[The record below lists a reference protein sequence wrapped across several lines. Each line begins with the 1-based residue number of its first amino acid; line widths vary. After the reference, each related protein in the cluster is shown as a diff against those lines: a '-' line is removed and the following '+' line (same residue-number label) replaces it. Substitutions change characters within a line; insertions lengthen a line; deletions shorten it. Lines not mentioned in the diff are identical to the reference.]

1 MMKDDIFY
9 LTKLC
14 GLTGEEDE
22 VSRGLSILLEP
33 LVDEMKIDEMG
44 NLIGIRRCADPY
56 AERLLLTAHMDQVG
70 MVITDIVDEG
80 FACVAGLNGR
90 TDSGAISICSGG
102 AMTFGVSVPTRYG
115 HSQVSNVYWP
125 DVEQAVRMA
134 RLFIERTEDME

>member
-56 AERLLLTAHMDQVG
+56 AERLLLTAHMDQV
-70 MVITDIVDEG
+70 MIHLPPSIT
-80 FACVAGLNGR
+80 
-90 TDSGAISICSGG
+90 AISSWVISS
-102 AMTFGVSVPTRYG
+102 FP
-115 HSQVSNVYWP
+115 N
-125 DVEQAVRMA
+125 
-134 RLFIERTEDME
+134 F

>member
-80 FACVAGLNGR
+80 FACVAGLGV
-90 TDSGAISICSGG
+90 DSRVMLGTKLQVLTEYGKLYCCSAALPPHLQKEGC
-102 AMTFGVSVPTRYG
+102 
-115 HSQVSNVYWP
+115 QC
-125 DVEQAVRMA
+125 DV
-134 RLFIERTEDME
+134 

>member
-80 FACVAGLNGR
+80 FACVARRTFRKKEMTVLRFAWIKSGL
-90 TDSGAISICSGG
+90 IS
-102 AMTFGVSVPTRYG
+102 A
-115 HSQVSNVYWP
+115 
-125 DVEQAVRMA
+125 
-134 RLFIERTEDME
+134 

>member
-80 FACVAGLNGR
+80 FACVAGL
-90 TDSGAISICSGG
+90 
-102 AMTFGVSVPTRYG
+102 
-115 HSQVSNVYWP
+115 
-125 DVEQAVRMA
+125 
-134 RLFIERTEDME
+134 